1 MKVKDGA
8 FNDNI
13 NQIQSGSG
21 RINQVNCAD
30 KYSILNM
37 TGSQVLAGNSSG
49 LLNILNDLHQFSLTG
64 EEEKDQDIKVQAK
77 TKT

>member
-1 MKVKDGA
+1 M
-8 FNDNI
+8 
-13 NQIQSGSG
+13 
-21 RINQVNCAD
+21 
-30 KYSILNM
+30 
-37 TGSQVLAGNSSG
+37 LASNSCG